1 MEHAKYVK
9 IKFTRLY
16 REKIICTESYTIRST
31 IIWNK
36 RHISTWINFIHNKIL
51 FLILAR

>member
-9 IKFTRLY
+9 IKFTTY
-16 REKIICTESYTIRST
+16 REKLICTESHIIRST

-36 RHISTWINFIHNKIL
+36 RHISTWINFIQNEIL